1 MQRCIPSDVVIRVCA
16 SDYSTSLTAR
26 DFTREGSVK
35 TRSRVRR
42 AAIAALAVPAVLI
55 FAGCTSSVAGPSDSS
70 SASSTPTSP
79 PSSSSPPMSPS
90 ASVTSSSA
98 ASTGTPTS
106 ANPWPANL
114 TPDQVTQAQAALSA
128 YRAYWAL
135 VDQAVAAPGSDW
147 TQQVSQYATG
157 NERDSFLKALAE
169 AAARGQYGSGET
181 GISPEVTAVEPGLIT
196 ISDCVDKTDTDY
208 LQNGTSIKAPNAAGS
223 YFRHPAVV
231 QVAEFTGGS
240 WLVLSTAD
248 DWTKTC

>member
-1 MQRCIPSDVVIRVCA
+1 
-16 SDYSTSLTAR
+16 
-26 DFTREGSVK
+26 
-35 TRSRVRR
+35 
-42 AAIAALAVPAVLI
+42 
-55 FAGCTSSVAGPSDSS
+55 
-70 SASSTPTSP
+70 
-79 PSSSSPPMSPS
+79 MSPS

-128 YRAYWAL
+128 YRAYWVL

-181 GISPEVTAVEPGLIT
+181 RISPEVTAVEPGLVT
-196 ISDCVDKTDTDY
+196 ISDCVDKTGTDY

>member
-1 MQRCIPSDVVIRVCA
+1 MKP
-16 SDYSTSLTAR
+16 
-26 DFTREGSVK
+26 
-35 TRSRVRR
+35 RSSVRR
-42 AAIAALAVPAVLI
+42 AAIAALAASAALL
-55 FAGCTSSVAGPSDSS
+55 FAACTSSAAGPSDSS
-70 SASSTPTSP
+70 SASSIPTRTGTTTGP
-79 PSSSSPPMSPS
+79 PSSSSTPPMSPS

-128 YRAYWAL
+128 YRAYWVL

-181 GISPEVTAVEPGLIT
+181 RISPEVTAVEPGLVT
-196 ISDCVDKTDTDY
+196 ISDCVDKTGTDY

>member
-1 MQRCIPSDVVIRVCA
+1 V
-16 SDYSTSLTAR
+16 T
-26 DFTREGSVK
+26 
-35 TRSRVRR
+35 TRSRVRGS
-42 AAIAALAVPAVLI
+42 AIAALAVSAALL

-70 SASSTPTSP
+70 SASSTPTSNGATTSP
-79 PSSSSPPMSPS
+79 PSSSSPSMSPS
-90 ASVTSSSA
+90 APVRSSGA
-98 ASTGTPTS
+98 ASTVTPTS

-114 TPDQVTQAQAALSA
+114 TPDQITQAQAALSA

-135 VDQAVAAPGSDW
+135 VDQAIAAPGSDW

-157 NERDSFLKALAE
+157 NERDSFLRALAE

-181 GISPEVTAVEPGLIT
+181 RISPEVTAVEPGLVT
-196 ISDCVDKTDTDY
+196 ISDCVDKTGTDY

-231 QVAEFTGGS
+231 QVAEFTGGT
-240 WLVLSTAD
+240 WLVLSTVD

>member
-1 MQRCIPSDVVIRVCA
+1 MR
-16 SDYSTSLTAR
+16 
-26 DFTREGSVK
+26 
-35 TRSRVRR
+35 TRSSR
-42 AAIAALAVPAVLI
+42 AAIAALAAAAAPAVLL
-55 FAGCTSSVAGPSDSS
+55 FAGCTSSAAGPSEPS
-70 SASSTPTSP
+70 SASSTPTDTVATAASSP
-79 PSSSSPPMSPS
+79 PSSSSTPMSPS

-128 YRAYWAL
+128 YRAYWVL

-181 GISPEVTAVEPGLIT
+181 RISPEVTAVEPGLVT
-196 ISDCVDKTDTDY
+196 ISDCVDKTGTDY